1 MSEELRRF
9 ALLVSEDG
17 LERLASAHVAIIGVG
32 GVGGS
37 AAHALARAG
46 VGHLTIV
53 DHDRIEKS
61 NINRQVVAYQSTI
74 GKLKV
79 DVLKE
84 QILDINPAI
93 KVDACPIFVT
103 KENYEQIN
111 WRQFDFVIDAVD
123 NISTKLL
130 IIEKCLELKILVV
143 SALGAGNRLD
153 PSKITICDIYATAND
168 PLAKVMRHE
177 LRKRNILHLPVAASS
192 EQPIK
197 PYSNEV
203 GTVGSSPFV
212 PPAMGLLIASYVTQ
226 TLTKVSEKHE
236 RFRNGRIRNEA
247 T

>member
-1 MSEELRRF
+1 MQEELSRYGWLVGTE
-9 ALLVSEDG
+9 ALEQ
-17 LERLASAHVAIIGVG
+17 LAISHVAVIGVG
-32 GVGGS
+32 GVGG
-37 AAHALARAG
+37 AAVKALARAG
-46 VGHLTIV
+46 VGKLTII
-53 DHDRIEKS
+53 DHDIVERS
-61 NINRQVVAYQSTI
+61 NINRQVVASQVSL
-74 GKLKV
+74 GRLKV

-84 QILDINPAI
+84 QVSDINPAI
-93 KVDACPIFVT
+93 SVKTLPLFVT
-103 KENYEQIN
+103 KENYEQIE
-111 WRQFDFVIDAVD
+111 WEKFDFVIDAVD

-143 SALGAGNRLD
+143 SAMGAGNRLD
-153 PSKITICDIYATAND
+153 PSKITICDIYATTND